1 MVMAKRGKK
10 ISTPFS
16 VLAPPPGGAKNTL
29 GVLKIFGAR
38 LKLAP
43 PSVSSVS
50 APVKSRKKGY
60 GFHKFL
66 WTFS

>member
-29 GVLKIFGAR
+29 GGAKNFR
-38 LKLAP
+38 RA
-43 PSVSSVS
+43 
-50 APVKSRKKGY
+50 SRAE
-60 GFHKFL
+60 
-66 WTFS
+66 S

>member
-29 GVLKIFGAR
+29 GGAKNFR
-38 LKLAP
+38 RASRAESKHPLGKALYP
-43 PSVSSVS
+43 P
-50 APVKSRKKGY
+50 
-60 GFHKFL
+60 L
-66 WTFS
+66 